1 MKLGVAIVAFLAMA
15 PAAQGAVTI
24 GSQIDTPSTYDN
36 LSGYCG
42 TVCTALNQTLSD
54 SHRAADGLTA
64 PFDGVIV
71 RWRINSGSAGNAVEL
86 RVLRQGTGTSYTGRG
101 KSSTQMTVSGK
112 SPLFDTRLPI
122 KKDDSIGVDA
132 HNSALV
138 FASNS
143 PGASAVL
150 WGAVNSFPMALPD
163 GTSGSGDA
171 QTSKEL
177 LVQAVEEP
185 DADGD
190 TFGDESQDACPAN
203 PDRQAA
209 PCEGGGGGGGGE
221 ADTPAPVIT
230 NFAVKPASFRVGR
243 RALISADLSEPASVE
258 LRFALLVPGRV
269 RGGKCV
275 RQTQKVHTGKRCKA
289 RRGVGSM
296 VRPATTK
303 LSVVFRGKLSG
314 RARPAG
320 RYRLTAVATDAAGN
334 VSKRA
339 VTSFRLKPAR

>member
-1 MKLGVAIVAFLAMA
+1 MRALLAAVVGSLALA
-15 PAAQGAVTI
+15 PAAQAAVTI

-36 LSGYCG
+36 QGSYCSGTG
-42 TVCTALNQTLSD
+42 VCTAVNQSLSA

-86 RVLRQGTGTSYTGRG
+86 RVLRQGTGTSYTGAG

-122 KKDDSIGVDA
+122 KKNDSIGVDA

-138 FASNS
+138 FSSNS

-150 WGAVNSFPMALPD
+150 WGSVNSFPAGLPD
-163 GTSGSGDA
+163 GTSGEGAA

-203 PDRQAA
+203 ADRQAA
-209 PCEGGGGGGGGE
+209 P
-221 ADTPAPVIT
+221 
-230 NFAVKPASFRVGR
+230 
-243 RALISADLSEPASVE
+243 
-258 LRFALLVPGRV
+258 
-269 RGGKCV
+269 
-275 RQTQKVHTGKRCKA
+275 
-289 RRGVGSM
+289 
-296 VRPATTK
+296 
-303 LSVVFRGKLSG
+303 
-314 RARPAG
+314 
-320 RYRLTAVATDAAGN
+320 
-334 VSKRA
+334 
-339 VTSFRLKPAR
+339 